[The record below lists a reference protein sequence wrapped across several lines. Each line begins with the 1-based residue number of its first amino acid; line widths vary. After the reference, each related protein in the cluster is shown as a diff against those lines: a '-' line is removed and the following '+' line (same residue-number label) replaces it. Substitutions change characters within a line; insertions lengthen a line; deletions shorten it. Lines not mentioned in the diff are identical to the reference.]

1 MSVPEV
7 RELSIAKDME
17 KNAGPCFLVIA
28 SDGVWGSMSSLEVC
42 KLVSLLLNKQAT
54 PNSPVERSS
63 SQAYGEKRLAAVT
76 KKLVLTAKARP
87 GNDDDVTA
95 IVVVFSGMT
104 KKDGSTYRI
113 PPMGA
118 RSPRKL
124 AGITPR
130 AGGAAVTI
138 MHAHTHTRTH
148 THTYTH

>member
-1 MSVPEV
+1 MSIPEV

-54 PNSPVERSS
+54 PNSPIERGS
-63 SQAYGEKRLAAVT
+63 SQAYGEKWLAAVT

-95 IVVVFSGMT
+95 IVVVFSGMA
-104 KKDGSTYRI
+104 KKDGSTYVPLPHSI
-113 PPMGA
+113 AQPVPL
-118 RSPRKL
+118 P
-124 AGITPR
+124 
-130 AGGAAVTI
+130 
-138 MHAHTHTRTH
+138 
-148 THTYTH
+148 